1 MYILTY
7 YGGGINLCFST
18 LNSVKISLGRKN
30 FLKLMKGINK

>member
-18 LNSVKISLGRKN
+18 LNSVKSLGRKN
-30 FLKLMKGINK
+30 FFKLMKGINK